1 MNDIQLTVPATY
13 QPLTIATGIRCSA
26 RRTPDKTMFIEGEK
40 RLTFAEFCHRIDRLQ
55 AHALGELG
63 LQFGQHAAVVG
74 PNCIEFLEV
83 VVGLSEVGIASA
95 TLSHRLN
102 SVELAD
108 ICDDARAEVLFAHE
122 SCRTTV
128 SAARFATVKQII
140 YFGDDYEHRLAN
152 APALAEPPRLAG
164 EWDTFCIPYTSGTT
178 GRPKGVM
185 LSHRARALVFPVFAI
200 EYGCMGPDDRFLA
213 IAPLAHGAGMAFAL
227 CPVFFGGT
235 CEIMPK
241 FDPEGVVSKLGSG
254 EFTGVFLVPTQFH
267 AIFALPKEFLEA
279 HRKTGL
285 KAMISNAS
293 ALPQAMKEKIIGLWG
308 EGLLHETYGSTEIG
322 LATNLRPADQL
333 RKQQCVGLPFPCTQV
348 KLLDEDG
355 KPTPRGE
362 IGELF
367 TLCPFMFSGYWQDGK
382 RVIPP
387 LADGWFS
394 AGDLARQDDEGY
406 IYIVDRKKD
415 MVVTGGINV
424 YPRQIEEL
432 LYRHPAVQEAAVI
445 GVPDEQW
452 GERLKG
458 FIVCREGLSTTAEEL
473 IEFLKPQLSSYK
485 IPREFD
491 FLAELPRN
499 PSGKILKRALRP

>member
-1 MNDIQLTVPATY
+1 MSDIDVKLPVTY

-26 RRTPDKTMFIEGEK
+26 RRTPDKPMLIEGDK
-40 RLTFAEFCHRIDRLQ
+40 VRSFAEFCQRMDQLQ
-55 AHALGELG
+55 AVAVGELG
-63 LQFGQHAAVVG
+63 LEFGQHVAVVG

-83 VVGLSEVGIASA
+83 VVGLSEIGIASA

-102 SVELAD
+102 AAELAD
-108 ICDDARAEVLFAHE
+108 ICDDACARVLFAHE
-122 SCRTTV
+122 SCRETV
-128 SAARFATVKQII
+128 GAARFATVTHII
-140 YFGDDYEHRLAN
+140 YFGEDYEARLRA
-152 APALAEPPRLAG
+152 AQPLAVAPRLAG

-178 GRPKGVM
+178 GRPKGV
-185 LSHRARALVFPVFAI
+185 LLPHRARALVFHVFAI

-213 IAPLAHGAGMAFAL
+213 IAPLAHGAGLAFAL

-235 CEIMPK
+235 CELLPK
-241 FDPEGVVSKLGSG
+241 FDPRVVVEKLGSG
-254 EFTGVFLVPTQFH
+254 QFTGVFLVPTQFH
-267 AIFALPKEFLEA
+267 AIFALPREFLEA
-279 HRKTGL
+279 NRHTGL
-285 KAMISNAS
+285 KSMISNAS

-355 KPTPRGE
+355 QPTPRGE

-367 TLCPFMFSGYWQDGK
+367 TLCPFMFNGYWQDGK
-382 RVIPP
+382 RFVPP
-387 LADGWFS
+387 LRDGWFS

-406 IYIVDRKKD
+406 FYIVDRKKD

-432 LYRHPAVQEAAVI
+432 LYRHPAVLEAAVI

-458 FIVCREGLSTTAEEL
+458 FVACRPGASATAEEL

-485 IPREFD
+485 IPREFE

-499 PSGKILKRALRP
+499 PAGKILKRALKP